1 MKKFA
6 RLLKYTPIVILLIG
20 FSLNAQ
26 VEETKKSLV
35 VKNDGTEYVGVI
47 LKQDAREILLKTDAV
62 GEIYIPM
69 HEVKKIEDLR
79 EADYQRGKYL
89 GQNIFA
95 TRYFITTNGL
105 PMKKGDSYAML
116 QIPGA
121 EIQYAVA
128 DNFTIGGMTSW
139 LGVPLIGSAK
149 YAINITK
156 NFNLAI
162 GALAGT
168 GSWAS
173 WNSYGVLPYGALTF
187 GNHNRNLNISAGYLQ
202 LGFEDESFSAPLLSL
217 AGLVRL
223 NENIALVG
231 DSFIY
236 TEGELFALIM
246 PGLRFSRKPDR
257 AFQFGLAGVYFDGQV
272 VPVPIPFLYWFIKI

>member
-1 MKKFA
+1 MKKI
-6 RLLKYTPIVILLIG
+6 LKILKFTPILLLFVGI
-20 FSLNAQ
+20 SLNAQ

-35 VKNDGTEYVGVI
+35 IKNDGTEYVGVI
-47 LKQDAREILLKTDAV
+47 LKQDAREILLKTDKI

-69 HEVKKIEDLR
+69 HEIKSIEDLR
-79 EADYQRGKYL
+79 EEDYQSGKYL

-105 PMKKGDSYAML
+105 PMKKGDSYAMIQL
-116 QIPGA
+116 PGA
-121 EIQYAVA
+121 EYQIAVA

-149 YAINITK
+149 YAVHITD

-173 WNSYGVLPYGALTF
+173 WNSYGVLPYGALTL
-187 GNHNRNLNISAGYLQ
+187 GDHNKNLNVSAGYLQ
-202 LGFEDESFSAPLLSL
+202 IGIEDQTFSAPLLSL
-217 AGLVRL
+217 AGMVRF
-223 NENIALVG
+223 NDNIALVG

-236 TEGELFALIM
+236 TKEEVVALIM

-257 AFQFGLAGVYFDGQV
+257 AFQFGLAGVV
-272 VPVPIPFLYWFIKI
+272 VNGDVLPVPIPFLYWFIKI

>member
-1 MKKFA
+1 MKKIVRF
-6 RLLKYTPIVILLIG
+6 LKYTPILLLFTS

-26 VEETKKSLV
+26 VEETKMSLV
-35 VKNDGTEYVGVI
+35 TKNDGTEYVGVI
-47 LKQDAREILLKTDAV
+47 IKEDAREILLKTEGI
-62 GEIYIPM
+62 GEIFIPK
-69 HEVKKIEDLR
+69 HEIKSIEDLR
-79 EADYQRGKYL
+79 EEDFNRGKYL

-105 PMKKGDSYAML
+105 PMKKGDSYALL

-121 EIQYAVA
+121 EFQYAIA

-156 NFNLAI
+156 NFNFGI

-173 WNSYGVLPYGALTF
+173 WNSYGVLPYGVITV
-187 GNHNRNLNISAGYLQ
+187 GDHNRNLNVSAGYLQ
-202 LGFEDESFSAPLLSL
+202 IGIENETFSAPLLSL

-223 NENIALVG
+223 NDNIALVG

-236 TEGELFALIM
+236 TKEDLVALIM
-246 PGLRFSRKPDR
+246 PGLRFSRTPDR
-257 AFQFGLAGVYFDGQV
+257 AFQFGLAGLVVNGDV
-272 VPVPIPFLYWFIKI
+272 IPVPVPFLYWFIKI